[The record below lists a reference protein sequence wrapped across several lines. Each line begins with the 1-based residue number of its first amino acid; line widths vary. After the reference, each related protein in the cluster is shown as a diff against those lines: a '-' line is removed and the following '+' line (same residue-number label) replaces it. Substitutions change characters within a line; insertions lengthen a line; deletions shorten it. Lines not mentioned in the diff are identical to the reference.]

1 MKVCL
6 ACGHRFVS
14 EEWRCPLCGRTPGRL
29 NGFWAFAPDLAEAND
44 GFAGDFFESLA
55 DLEAGNF
62 WFRARNRLVCW
73 ALRRHFP
80 EASSFLEI
88 GCGTG
93 FVLSGIRREFP
104 HWRLCGSEM
113 FHLGLAFAEKRVPG
127 VSLLQMDARRI
138 PFEEEFDVIGAF
150 DVLEHI
156 EEDEAVLHQLRQ
168 ATRPGGGIVL
178 TVPQHRFLW
187 SRVDEYSFH
196 KRRYTRK
203 ELVEKVVRAGFEVR
217 RVTSF
222 VFFLLP
228 VMLLSRLR
236 QHGRQGRFD
245 PLAEYRLPR
254 FADIGLERIMEM
266 ERGLIERGVSFPV
279 GGSLLVL
286 AGRR

>member
-1 MKVCL
+1 MKACL
-6 ACGHRFVS
+6 SCGLRF
-14 EEWRCPLCGRTPGRL
+14 EADDWRCPGCGKSPRQQDGHL
-29 NGFWAFAPDLAEAND
+29 SFAPDLTVTND
-44 GFAGDFFESLA
+44 GFSADYFDQLA
-55 DLEAGNF
+55 QLEAGHF

-73 ALRRHFP
+73 ALRRYFP
-80 EASSFLEI
+80 QATSFLEI

-104 HWRLCGSEM
+104 SWRLCGSEV
-113 FHLGLAFAEKRVPG
+113 FHQGLSVAEKRVPG
-127 VSLLQMDARRI
+127 VSLFQMDARRI

-168 ATRPGGGIVL
+168 ATRPGGGIAL

-196 KRRYTRK
+196 KRRYSRT
-203 ELVEKVVRAGFEVR
+203 ELVEKVARAGFEVM

-228 VMLLSRLR
+228 MLLLSRLR
-236 QHGRQGRFD
+236 QHGQQGRFD
-245 PLAEYRLPR
+245 PLAEYRLSR
-254 FADIGLERIMEM
+254 FADTGLEKIMER

-286 AGRR
+286 AGRK